1 MYIPAEL
8 VLKTYKPLVIEP
20 GMFFTNVLYKGT
32 RKELVELYQL
42 DKHPLNQEQFIEQHG
57 YPVELYIIGEDDFIL
72 ATPEQIGWW
81 DAGEETDE
89 LYDITLKE
97 LNTIIQDYDGMLMI
111 DVDEIHTDDESDEYV
126 EVFPI
131 KYLDKVTLCYL
142 HEIEEEDDDEDGL
155 IVCDRCENKWHRFLV
170 NENIDGD
177 NICDHCWDDS
187 RDKDEE
193 GEIDDDTWKEI
204 D

>member
-97 LNTIIQDYDGMLMI
+97 LNTIIQEYDGQLMI
-111 DVDEIHTDDESDEYV
+111 DVQEYHTDDESDDYV
-126 EVFPI
+126 EVFPVE
-131 KYLDKVTLCYL
+131 YLNKVTLTYL
-142 HEIEEEDDDEDGL
+142 HEEEEEEEEEYEWDED
-155 IVCDRCENKWHRFLV
+155 D
-170 NENIDGD
+170 
-177 NICDHCWDDS
+177 
-187 RDKDEE
+187 
-193 GEIDDDTWKEI
+193 IDDDTWKEI